1 MTPFIRVAP
10 PAEQC
15 PAKTWIDES
24 GINRLGR
31 SVADHC
37 LIVGTIA
44 KELQKLFPET
54 ISPIFPSGSALIA
67 ACHDV
72 GKISPTFFLR
82 LELIAGISD
91 GTVNELLQKTSFTD
105 NPEAIRQ
112 YESERWG
119 GHPGVSFVTMM
130 ELTHDRNIATVVGQH
145 HGSLPK
151 KDLQWQRADDEDF
164 GGLFGKNPAKNLS
177 MNARPNL
184 KNPFPPS

>member
-1 MTPFIRVAP
+1 MTSFIRVAP

-54 ISPIFPSGSALIA
+54 ISSIFPSGSALIA

-82 LELIAGISD
+82 LELMAGISD
-91 GTVNELLQKTSFTD
+91 GTVKELLQETSFTD

-130 ELTHDRNIATVVGQH
+130 ELTHDHITLRLWSDSITGLYPRKICN
-145 HGSLPK
+145 GSVPMMKILG
-151 KDLQWQRADDEDF
+151 A
-164 GGLFGKNPAKNLS
+164 LFGKNPAKNLS
-177 MNARPNL
+177 MNA
-184 KNPFPPS
+184 

>member
-1 MTPFIRVAP
+1 MTSFIRVAP

-54 ISPIFPSGSALIA
+54 ISSIFPSGSALIA

-82 LELIAGISD
+82 LELMAGISD
-91 GTVNELLQKTSFTD
+91 GTVKELLQETSFTD

-130 ELTHDRNIATVVGQH
+130 ELTHDHNIATVVGQH

-151 KDLQWQRADDEDF
+151 ICNGSVPMMKILGA
-164 GGLFGKNPAKNLS
+164 LFGKNPAKNLS
-177 MNARPNL
+177 MNARTNL
-184 KNPFPPS
+184 KNPFPPP